1 LTRQFVG
8 LGIPAVAFVTVIIYP
23 LFHHFY
29 DFLTMGPANSPF
41 VNPTSTPRFRL
52 SIAWVCLCTLR
63 NARVLPPFCFF
74 WVLSYI
80 RLSRWHGCA
89 LTRSIGF
96 FDIFSL
102 GRGSKSALVA
112 SWNRLL
118 DPFIMPDR
126 TFLRRMIDLL
136 CCFRNRDHPIRRVS
150 SRFTG
155 FRRDLQ
161 WWLSFFLEWDGVS
174 LFLFPSISLLPDLVV
189 PQMPLVRAV
198 LVLCGAM
205 SGFAV
210 RGSSCPLLRSITSM
224 ELMSIVVAAHLWG
237 SAWSRLRVQLLCNNL
252 GWRTF

>member
-1 LTRQFVG
+1 
-8 LGIPAVAFVTVIIYP
+8 
-23 LFHHFY
+23 
-29 DFLTMGPANSPF
+29 
-41 VNPTSTPRFRL
+41 
-52 SIAWVCLCTLR
+52 
-63 NARVLPPFCFF
+63 
-74 WVLSYI
+74 
-80 RLSRWHGCA
+80 
-89 LTRSIGF
+89 
-96 FDIFSL
+96 
-102 GRGSKSALVA
+102 
-112 SWNRLL
+112 
-118 DPFIMPDR
+118 MPDR

-252 GWRTF
+252 GVAHILNVGASKSSDVMHLLRSLTLACRRNFVFSATHTPGRVNLTCDQAYQ

>member
-1 LTRQFVG
+1 
-8 LGIPAVAFVTVIIYP
+8 
-23 LFHHFY
+23 
-29 DFLTMGPANSPF
+29 
-41 VNPTSTPRFRL
+41 
-52 SIAWVCLCTLR
+52 
-63 NARVLPPFCFF
+63 
-74 WVLSYI
+74 
-80 RLSRWHGCA
+80 
-89 LTRSIGF
+89 
-96 FDIFSL
+96 
-102 GRGSKSALVA
+102 
-112 SWNRLL
+112 
-118 DPFIMPDR
+118 MPGR

-252 GWRTF
+252 GVAHILNVGASKSSDVMHLLRSLTLACRRNFVFSATHTPGRVNLAADALSRLQLQTFRRIVPESNPLTRLIHPAFLPQLVTSPLISKCFDILAQ